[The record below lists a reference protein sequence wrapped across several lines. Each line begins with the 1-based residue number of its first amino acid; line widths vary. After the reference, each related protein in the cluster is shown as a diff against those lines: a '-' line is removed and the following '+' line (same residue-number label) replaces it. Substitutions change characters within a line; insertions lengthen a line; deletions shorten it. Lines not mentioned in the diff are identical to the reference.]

1 MVLEGVFGGGRD
13 LKKLLGEDLLKDVE
27 EYARRRRVGVED
39 ALRELVKKGIRYVE
53 LEDMYGKYVTDR
65 EVWDRRFYYLKVES
79 AYLHCRLRVKELVE
93 ELRRFIIR
101 YSGLA
106 AALEICYERYAPKN
120 ERLLKE
126 LEELRRARRIAD
138 EYLDKYVLGGRG
150 EGEEEGE
157 LSDEEV
163 IKSIEEGLK
172 KYKEILLKGRKAS
185 GRQAQAPGSERTHQT
200 RM

>member
-1 MVLEGVFGGGRD
+1 MVLENVFGGGRD
-13 LKKLLGEDLLKDVE
+13 LRKLLGEDLLKEVE
-27 EYARRRRVGVED
+27 EHARRRKMGVED
-39 ALRELVKKGIRYVE
+39 ALRDLVRKGIRYVE

-138 EYLDKYVLGGRG
+138 NYLDKYVLGGRE
-150 EGEEEGE
+150 EGDEEGE

-163 IKSIEEGLK
+163 IKSVEEGLRR
-172 KYKEILLKGRKAS
+172 YKEVLLKGREGSGGKHSLKPS
-185 GRQAQAPGSERTHQT
+185 GRPHQT